1 VSDPRRPQRATLA
14 LLFTGGL
21 TLTGCPAAPPPVMR
35 EATLNPSELP
45 ADPAE
50 LVKYIDEE
58 EKKQTAAAEENE
70 VIAVDKGLEKDPKD
84 YELLWRGAR
93 ACAWLTEEFPN
104 KDQRASWAERGIK
117 YAKRAVAVNG
127 GRVEGHY
134 YLGINI
140 GQSART
146 KTIGAYLMVPK
157 VVKEG
162 QIALKIDEKFD
173 HGGPGRLVG
182 NVYAKAPPWPAS
194 IGDTDEGVGYL
205 RRVVEIAPDF
215 PQNHLHYADALYADG
230 KYAEAA
236 KEYQI
241 VLDMPL
247 KLEWQHAG
255 EQWKKDAAKG
265 LQKVAEKQKGS

>member
-1 VSDPRRPQRATLA
+1 VRDPRRPQRATLTLLLAAA
-14 LLFTGGL
+14 LLVI
-21 TLTGCPAAPPPVMR
+21 GCRAAPPPVLH
-35 EATLNPSELP
+35 EATVNAGQLPS
-45 ADPAE
+45 DPAE
-50 LVKYIDEE
+50 LVKYIDDED
-58 EKKQTAAAEENE
+58 KKQTAEAAENE
-70 VIAVDKGLEKDPKD
+70 VLAVDKGLDKDPKS
-84 YELLWRGAR
+84 YELLWRGSR

-104 KDQRASWAERGIK
+104 KDQRASWAEKGIR

-127 GRVEGHY
+127 NRVEGHY
-134 YLGINI
+134 YLGINL

-205 RRVVEIAPDF
+205 RRVVEIAPDY
-215 PQNHLHYADALYADG
+215 PQNHLHYADALFADG
-230 KYAEAA
+230 KYGEAA
-236 KEYQI
+236 KEYKL
-241 VLDMPL
+241 VLDAPPSPA
-247 KLEWQHAG
+247 WQHWID
-255 EQWKKDAAKG
+255 QWKKDAQKG
-265 LQKVAEKQKGS
+265 LQKIAEKQKS